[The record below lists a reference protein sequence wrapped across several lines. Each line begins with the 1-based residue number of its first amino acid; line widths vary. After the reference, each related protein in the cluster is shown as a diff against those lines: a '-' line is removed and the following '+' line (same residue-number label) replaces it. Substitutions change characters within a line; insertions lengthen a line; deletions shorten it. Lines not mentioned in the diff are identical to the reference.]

1 MKCFHTQKFLQ
12 RLRYQ
17 NNISQH
23 KSKLVLLKSEKV
35 IYMPVAFAPMFGD
48 KGTRRWMKKVEIA
61 SGCNII
67 LACTSLKLA
76 VF

>member
-1 MKCFHTQKFLQ
+1 MKCFDTQKFLQ

-35 IYMPVAFAPMFGD
+35 IYMPVAFVPMFGD
-48 KGTRRWMKKVEIA
+48 KGTRP
-61 SGCNII
+61 
-67 LACTSLKLA
+67 
-76 VF
+76 